1 MWNTA
6 DTDNSLYLAEGSW
19 RHITFLISLF
29 TFIREVRRLL
39 CSHDGQATECSWC
52 HCMVWKQMF
61 RAVPQLWTR
70 RNEVHVSTGILL
82 TAVSLG
88 CMMYPWYH
96 IKNQWEAQ
104 QQYNQGHW
112 HIFPGMQSSQ
122 PVTVMSCCLNGN
134 QSEKGWKT
142 PATLG
147 YGYGQPHV
155 LQHVAF
161 ITLIIKYLPHML
173 LLATCFMMSL
183 KVYKLKRVVVYPPA
197 RETFPKVLQ
206 ILKLQLFITFC
217 LNDVT
222 VTRLEEEQ
230 QQSSMLHA
238 GMQNRRSGQ
247 LSPLL
252 SLLSL
257 SIVMVSDEPY
267 FFCYGFGLSLCFV
280 PFLVY
285 LTSHRLSPRLLVSPG
300 PR

>member
-1 MWNTA
+1 MMDKQLSAADVTA
-6 DTDNSLYLAEGSW
+6 WYENKCLEQCLSFGLGGTRYMCQQAFYWQLCHLAAWCTHDIILKISGKHNNS
-19 RHITFLISLF
+19 I
-29 TFIREVRRLL
+29 IR
-39 CSHDGQATECSWC
+39 A
-52 HCMVWKQMF
+52 
-61 RAVPQLWTR
+61 
-70 RNEVHVSTGILL
+70 N
-82 TAVSLG
+82 
-88 CMMYPWYH
+88 
-96 IKNQWEAQ
+96 
-104 QQYNQGHW
+104 W

-183 KVYKLKRVVVYPPA
+183 KVYKLKCVVVYPPA

-230 QQSSMLHA
+230 QRSSQEYLLNVFSMFMFPCYMLACRTAAQASYHPSFLCFLCQSSWFQMNLI
-238 GMQNRRSGQ
+238 SF
-247 LSPLL
+247 
-252 SLLSL
+252 
-257 SIVMVSDEPY
+257 VMVSVY
-267 FFCYGFGLSLCFV
+267 RSVSFLSSCI
-280 PFLVY
+280 
-285 LTSHRLSPRLLVSPG
+285 SPHTDCRPAS
-300 PR
+300 